1 VAAAGVVVEHAFP
14 RQGARLVDDRSRL
27 ESAAMTARPMKIVQA
42 VGWYHPDSL
51 GGTEIYVASLASQL
65 RRCGHEVVV
74 AAPDSSIAAP
84 RVYEYDG
91 CSVFRYPIPQS
102 PTREETQG
110 SIVRGT
116 NHFHRWLA
124 DQRADVVHFHTFVTG
139 LGLPEIHA
147 AKDAGSRV
155 IVTTHASSLGFLCQ
169 RGTLMLQG
177 RTLCDGIVDVQRCA
191 ACALEHCGA
200 PAPVAAALSYLPP
213 PTGAV
218 IGRMPGP
225 AGTALGM
232 TDLIVRNL
240 GRQRAMLAAVDAFV
254 VLTERAAG
262 MMLANGSPPAK
273 IVVNRLGITEHD
285 CAFASTAA
293 RVNGTGRRA
302 VRVGYVGRF
311 EDVKGVADLAE
322 AIRRVPP
329 DLPLR
334 VEFRGPAGTFEE
346 RQMRADIERM
356 FASER
361 RVTVG
366 DAIAPADVQSVL
378 RTYDVLCCP
387 SRCLE
392 GGPTVGLEA
401 LAAGVPL
408 IAASAGGVAE
418 VLEDGVNARLV
429 PPGDVDRLAD
439 ALVEVASDPA
449 GTIGRWKERLP
460 VPRTMRDVTHEYLPL
475 YAGQIR

>member
-1 VAAAGVVVEHAFP
+1 
-14 RQGARLVDDRSRL
+14 
-27 ESAAMTARPMKIVQA
+27 MKIVQA
-42 VGWYHPDSL
+42 VGWYYPDSL
-51 GGTEIYVASLASQL
+51 GGTEVYVSSLARQL
-65 RRCGHEVVV
+65 RRCGHQVVV
-74 AAPDSSIAAP
+74 AAPDSRIAAP
-84 RVYEYDG
+84 RIYEHDG
-91 CSVFRYPIPQS
+91 CEVFRYPIPEL
-102 PTREETQG
+102 PTREEAQG
-110 SIVRGT
+110 SVVRGT
-116 NHFHRWLA
+116 SHFHRWLA
-124 DQRADVVHFHTFVTG
+124 DQRADVVHLHTFVTG
-139 LGLPEIHA
+139 LGLPEVHA

-191 ACALEHCGA
+191 ACALEHRGA
-200 PAPVAAALSYLPP
+200 PAPLAAALSYVPP
-213 PTGAV
+213 PTSAL

-262 MMLANGSPPAK
+262 MMVANGSPPAK
-273 IVVNRLGITEHD
+273 IVVNRLGITEYD
-285 CAFASTAA
+285 SAGGATAA
-293 RVNGTGRRA
+293 RANGTGRGV

-311 EDVKGVADLAE
+311 EDVKGVVDLAE
-322 AIRRVPP
+322 AIRRVPS
-329 DLPLR
+329 DLPLH
-334 VEFRGPAGTFEE
+334 VEFRGPARTFEE
-346 RQMRADIERM
+346 RQTRTDIERM
-356 FASER
+356 FASDP
-361 RVTVG
+361 RVTVA
-366 DAIAPADVQSVL
+366 DAIAPQDVQNVL

-429 PPGDVDRLAD
+429 PPGDVDCLAD
-439 ALVEVASDPA
+439 ALIEVASDPG
-449 GTIGRWKERLP
+449 GTIDRWKHHLP
-460 VPRTMRDVTHEYLPL
+460 VARTMRDVAHDYLPL
-475 YAGQIR
+475 YAGQRE

>member
-1 VAAAGVVVEHAFP
+1 
-14 RQGARLVDDRSRL
+14 
-27 ESAAMTARPMKIVQA
+27 MKIVQA

-51 GGTEIYVASLASQL
+51 GGTEIYVASLARLL
-65 RRCGHEVVV
+65 RGRGHQVVV
-74 AAPDSSIAAP
+74 AAPDAQIAAP
-84 RVYEYDG
+84 RVYEHDG
-91 CSVFRYPIPQS
+91 CEVFRYPIPES
-102 PTREETQG
+102 PTREEAQG
-110 SIVRGT
+110 EVVVRGASV
-116 NHFHRWLA
+116 FHQWLA
-124 DQRADVVHFHTFVTG
+124 AQRADVVHFHTFVTG
-139 LGLPEIHA
+139 LGLPEVLA

-155 IVTTHASSLGFLCQ
+155 IVTTHASSLGFMCQ

-177 RTLCDGIVDVQRCA
+177 RSLCDGIVDVQRCA

-200 PAPVAAALSYLPP
+200 PASVAAALSYMPP
-213 PTGAV
+213 ETGAV
-218 IGRMPGP
+218 IGRVPGP

-262 MMLANGSPPAK
+262 MLVANGSPPAK
-273 IVVNRLGITEHD
+273 IVVNRLGIHEHG
-285 CAFASTAA
+285 
-293 RVNGTGRRA
+293 GTGAVTATRLNGSRRGA

-311 EDVKGVADLAE
+311 EDVKGVTDLAE
-322 AIRRVPP
+322 AVRRVPA
-329 DLPLR
+329 DLPLH
-334 VEFRGPAGTFEE
+334 VEFRGPAQTPAE
-346 RQMRADIERM
+346 RQMRSDIERS
-356 FASER
+356 FASDR

-366 DAIAPADVQSVL
+366 DAIAPPDVQKVL
-378 RTYDVLCCP
+378 RSYDVLCCP

-429 PPGDVDRLAD
+429 PPGDIDRLAA
-439 ALVEVASDPA
+439 ALMEVAGDPE
-449 GTIGRWKERLP
+449 GTVCRWKHRLP
-460 VPRTMRDVTHEYLPL
+460 TPRTMRDVAHDYLPL
-475 YAGQIR
+475 YTGQAQ

>member
-1 VAAAGVVVEHAFP
+1 
-14 RQGARLVDDRSRL
+14 
-27 ESAAMTARPMKIVQA
+27 MKIIQA

-51 GGTEIYVASLASQL
+51 GGTEIYVASLARQL
-65 RRCGHEVVV
+65 RRCGHEVIV
-74 AAPDSSIAAP
+74 AAPDAQIAAP
-84 RVYEYDG
+84 RIYEYDG
-91 CSVFRYPIPQS
+91 CEVFRYPIPAS
-102 PTREETQG
+102 ATRDEAQG
-110 SIVRGT
+110 GVARGT

-124 DQRADVVHFHTFVTG
+124 DQRAHVVHFHTFVTG
-139 LGLPEIHA
+139 LGLPEVLA

-155 IVTTHASSLGFLCQ
+155 VATTHASSLGFMCQ

-200 PAPVAAALSYLPP
+200 PAPVAAALSYVPP
-213 PTGAV
+213 PTGAL

-262 MMLANGSPPAK
+262 MLIANGSPPAK
-273 IVVNRLGITEHD
+273 ILVNRLGVPEHD
-285 CAFASTAA
+285 GAA
-293 RVNGTGRRA
+293 TPVPPRNGTQRGL

-311 EDVKGVADLAE
+311 EDVKGVTDLAE
-322 AIRRVPP
+322 AIRRLPDDVP
-329 DLPLR
+329 LH
-334 VEFRGPAGTFEE
+334 VELRGPAQTAEE
-346 RQMRADIERM
+346 RHTRAGLERL
-356 FASER
+356 FAWDR

-366 DAIAPADVQSVL
+366 DAIAPRDVRNVL
-378 RTYDVLCCP
+378 RGYDVLCCP

-418 VLEDGVNARLV
+418 ILEDGVNARLV
-429 PPGDVDRLAD
+429 PPGDIDGLAA
-439 ALVEVASDPA
+439 ALAEVARDPA
-449 GTIGRWKERLP
+449 GTICKWKERLP
-460 VPRTMRDVTHEYLPL
+460 VPRTMTDVAHDYLPL
-475 YAGQIR
+475 YASQRE

>member
-1 VAAAGVVVEHAFP
+1 
-14 RQGARLVDDRSRL
+14 
-27 ESAAMTARPMKIVQA
+27 MKIVQA

-51 GGTEIYVASLASQL
+51 GGTEIYVASLARHL
-65 RRCGHEVVV
+65 RRCGHQVVI
-74 AAPDSSIAAP
+74 AAPDAQIAAP

-91 CSVFRYPIPQS
+91 CEVFRYPIPPS
-102 PTREETQG
+102 PTREEAQG
-110 SIVRGT
+110 SVVRGT
-116 NHFHRWLA
+116 SHFHRWLA
-124 DQRADVVHFHTFVTG
+124 DARADVVHFHTFVTG
-139 LGLPEIHA
+139 LGLPEVHA

-155 IVTTHASSLGFLCQ
+155 IATTHASSLGFMCQ

-191 ACALEHCGA
+191 ACALEHRGA
-200 PAPVAAALSYLPP
+200 PAPVAAALSYVPP

-232 TDLIVRNL
+232 TDLIVRNM

-254 VLTERAAG
+254 VLTDRAAG

-273 IVVNRLGITEHD
+273 IVVNRLGISEHHG
-285 CAFASTAA
+285 APSSSAA
-293 RVNGTGRRA
+293 RVKRTRRGP

-311 EDVKGVADLAE
+311 EDVKGATDLAE
-322 AIRRVPP
+322 AVRH
-329 DLPLR
+329 LPRNLALH
-334 VEFRGPAGTFEE
+334 VEFRGPAQTSEE
-346 RQMRADIERM
+346 RQIRADIERM
-356 FASER
+356 SAADCR
-361 RVTVG
+361 LTVG
-366 DAIAPADVQSVL
+366 DAIAPEEIQNVL
-378 RTYDVLCCP
+378 RSYDVLCCP

-408 IAASAGGVAE
+408 IAAEAGGVAE

-429 PPGDVDRLAD
+429 PPGDVDRLTA
-439 ALVEVASDPA
+439 ALVEVAINPG
-449 GTIGRWKERLP
+449 GTILRWKKRLP
-460 VPRTMRDVTHEYLPL
+460 SPRTMQDVAHDYLPL
-475 YAGQIR
+475 YAG

>member
-1 VAAAGVVVEHAFP
+1 
-14 RQGARLVDDRSRL
+14 
-27 ESAAMTARPMKIVQA
+27 MKIVQA
-42 VGWYHPDSL
+42 VGWYYPDSL
-51 GGTEIYVASLASQL
+51 GGTEIYVASLARQL
-65 RRCGHEVVV
+65 RRCGHQVLV
-74 AAPDSSIAAP
+74 AAPDTQIAAP
-84 RVYEYDG
+84 RTYEHDG
-91 CSVFRYPIPQS
+91 CEVFRYPIPALA
-102 PTREETQG
+102 TREEAQG
-110 SIVRGT
+110 SVVRGT

-124 DQRADVVHFHTFVTG
+124 DVRADVVHVHTFVTG
-139 LGLPEIHA
+139 LGLPEVHA

-155 IVTTHASSLGFLCQ
+155 IATTHASSLGFMCQ

-177 RTLCDGIVDVQRCA
+177 RSLCDGIVDVQRCA

-200 PAPVAAALSYLPP
+200 PAPVAAALSYVPP

-232 TDLIVRNL
+232 TDLIVRNM

-262 MMLANGSPPAK
+262 MLIANGSPASK
-273 IVVNRLGITEHD
+273 IIVNRLGVPEHD
-285 CAFASTAA
+285 GSPATAA
-293 RVNGTGRRA
+293 PRRNGSERGPL
-302 VRVGYVGRF
+302 RVGYVGRF
-311 EDVKGVADLAE
+311 DDVKGVVDLADAILRVPADLP
-322 AIRRVPP
+322 IHV
-329 DLPLR
+329 D
-334 VEFRGPAGTFEE
+334 FRGPVQTAEE
-346 RQMRADIERM
+346 RRIRDDIERM
-356 FASER
+356 YASDR

-366 DAIAPADVQSVL
+366 DAIAPSDVQNVL
-378 RTYDVLCCP
+378 RGYDVLCCP

-429 PPGDVDRLAD
+429 PPGDVDRLAA
-439 ALVEVASDPA
+439 ALVEVASDPG
-449 GTIGRWKERLP
+449 GTICRWKKRLP
-460 VPRTMRDVTHEYLPL
+460 APRTMHDVAHDYLPL
-475 YAGQIR
+475 YAGQSR

>member
-1 VAAAGVVVEHAFP
+1 
-14 RQGARLVDDRSRL
+14 
-27 ESAAMTARPMKIVQA
+27 MKIVQA

-51 GGTEIYVASLASQL
+51 GGTEIYVASLARHL
-65 RRCGHEVVV
+65 RRRGHQVVV
-74 AAPDSSIAAP
+74 AAPDAEIAAP
-84 RVYEYDG
+84 RVYEYEG
-91 CSVFRYPIPQS
+91 CEVFRYPIPAS
-102 PTREETQG
+102 PTREEAQG
-110 SIVRGT
+110 SVVRGT

-124 DQRADVVHFHTFVTG
+124 DARADVVHVHTFVTG
-139 LGLPEIHA
+139 LGLPEVHA

-155 IVTTHASSLGFLCQ
+155 IVTTHASSLGFMCQ

-191 ACALEHCGA
+191 ACALEHRGA
-200 PAPVAAALSYLPP
+200 PAPVAAALSYVPP

-232 TDLIVRNL
+232 TDLIVRNM

-273 IVVNRLGITEHD
+273 IVVNRLGIAEHRG
-285 CAFASTAA
+285 AAASPVAP
-293 RVNGTGRRA
+293 VNETRRGP

-311 EDVKGVADLAE
+311 EEVKGVADLAE
-322 AIRRVPP
+322 AVRRVPR
-329 DLPLR
+329 DVPLH
-334 VEFRGPAGTFEE
+334 VEFRGPARTSAE
-346 RQMRADIERM
+346 RQIRADIERM
-356 FASER
+356 SASDC

-366 DAIAPADVQSVL
+366 DAMAPADVQNVL
-378 RTYDVLCCP
+378 RSYDVLCCP

-408 IAASAGGVAE
+408 IAAAAGGVAE

-429 PPGDVDRLAD
+429 PPGDVDRLTA
-439 ALVEVASDPA
+439 ALVEVASDPD
-449 GTIGRWKERLP
+449 GTIRRWKKHLP
-460 VPRTMRDVTHEYLPL
+460 TPRTMQDVARDYLPL
-475 YAGQIR
+475 YAG

>member
-1 VAAAGVVVEHAFP
+1 
-14 RQGARLVDDRSRL
+14 
-27 ESAAMTARPMKIVQA
+27 MKIVQA

-51 GGTEIYVASLASQL
+51 GGTEIYVASLARQL
-65 RRCGHEVVV
+65 RRCGHQVVV
-74 AAPDSSIAAP
+74 AAPDSQIAAP
-84 RVYEYDG
+84 RIYEYDG
-91 CSVFRYPIPQS
+91 CEVFRYPIPAS
-102 PTREETQG
+102 ATRDEVQG
-110 SIVRGT
+110 GVVRGT

-124 DQRADVVHFHTFVTG
+124 DQRADVVHVHTFVTG
-139 LGLPEIHA
+139 LGLPEVHA

-155 IVTTHASSLGFLCQ
+155 IVTTHASSLGFMCQ

-200 PAPVAAALSYLPP
+200 PAPVAAALSYVPP

-262 MMLANGSPPAK
+262 MLIANGSPPAK
-273 IVVNRLGITEHD
+273 IVVNRLGIPEHD
-285 CAFASTAA
+285 GAPLTE
-293 RVNGTGRRA
+293 RRNGTQRGP
-302 VRVGYVGRF
+302 VRMGYIGRF
-311 EDVKGVADLAE
+311 DDVKGVADLGA
-322 AIRRVPP
+322 AIQRLPADV
-329 DLPLR
+329 PLR
-334 VEFRGPAGTFEE
+334 VEFRGPAQTTEE
-346 RQMRADIERM
+346 RRIRSELERL
-356 FASER
+356 FASDP
-361 RVTVG
+361 RVVVG
-366 DAIAPADVQSVL
+366 DAIAPRDIQNVL
-378 RTYDVLCCP
+378 RGYDVLCCP

-418 VLEDGVNARLV
+418 VLEDGVYARLV

-439 ALVEVASDPA
+439 ALAEVARDPH
-449 GTIGRWKERLP
+449 GTICRWKERLP
-460 VPRTMRDVTHEYLPL
+460 VPRTMTDVLHDYLPL
-475 YAGQIR
+475 YAGQSVV